1 MRYVIKYYRLFNILS
16 LDVAFGAIISSLFF
30 AKFYGASPSFISLL
44 SLGLT
49 VWLIYTADRLLDVWD
64 AKGEVSSERHQFH
77 KENQN
82 ILVRWLVVIAIIDSG
97 LIFFMPVLII
107 KRGLFL
113 SMMVIGYVLLRKNL
127 YVFKEFFVA
136 VLYTAGVILPTVPAT
151 FINPD
156 GYLPILQFFLIALL
170 NLIIFSW
177 YERERDLNDK
187 QESIAT
193 KVDEPTMRS
202 ILLVLFF
209 VTIAIS
215 GGIIL
220 LTKAYYVALVLSVMT
235 ATHLLIVLRKNL
247 FERNYLYRL
256 VGDAAFLFPL
266 IYILL

>member
-1 MRYVIKYYRLFNILS
+1 
-16 LDVAFGAIISSLFF
+16 
-30 AKFYGASPSFISLL
+30 
-44 SLGLT
+44 
-49 VWLIYTADRLLDVWD
+49 
-64 AKGEVSSERHQFH
+64 
-77 KENQN
+77 
-82 ILVRWLVVIAIIDSG
+82 VVIAIIDAG

-127 YVFKEFFVA
+127 YIFKEFFVA
-136 VLYTAGVILPTVPAT
+136 VLYTAGVILPAVPAT
-151 FINPD
+151 FINPN